1 LITLHQ
7 WISKS
12 QHFFI
17 LKCWLK
23 VSGLVHC
30 GIYFGNALRAVRMPG
45 MDISHLLNSLNDAQR
60 QAVTA
65 AVGQQLVLAGAGSGK
80 TRVLVHR
87 IAWLVEVEKASPWSI
102 LSVTFT
108 NKAAY
113 EMRERIEK
121 LLGIS
126 PQGMWVGTF
135 HGLAHRL
142 LRAHWREAGLVEQFQ
157 ILDSDDQLRLVKRVV
172 RELGLDENQWAPRQ
186 AQWWINGQKDEGLRP
201 QHIQPAGDLFLAT
214 MQRIYQAYEQACA
227 RAGVVDFA
235 ELLLRSLELWRDNVS
250 LREQYQARFRHLLV
264 DEFQDTNAVQYAW
277 LRLIAGKT
285 PSLMVVGDDDQSI
298 YGWRGAKIENIHQF
312 QRDYPQA
319 ELIRLEQ
326 NYRSTASIL
335 KAANALITQNA
346 GRLGKELWTD
356 GAEGEPIAL
365 YAGFNEQ
372 DEARFIVERIDQA
385 VREGMNRSEIAI
397 LYRSNAQ
404 SRVLEEALLRAG
416 VPYRIY
422 GGQRFFERAEIKNAM
437 SYMRL
442 LANRGDDGALERVIN
457 LPTRGIGD
465 KTVEAMRE
473 HARRHDLSMWQAGLE
488 LIENKGLPGRAAN
501 AVQAFMQLIETL
513 AERTQGLPLYSMAQQ
528 AIEDSG
534 LLRFHENEKGEK
546 AQARVENLEE
556 LVSAARAFEQ
566 DQADEEAEG
575 DTLLAFLA
583 HASLEAGETQA
594 DRFEDSVQ
602 LMTLHS
608 AKGLE
613 FPLVFLAGVEEG
625 LFPHKMS
632 LEEPGRLEE
641 ERRLAYVGIT
651 RAMQQLV
658 ITWAET
664 RRLYGSE
671 TFNKVSR
678 FVREIPS
685 ELIREVRLG
694 SQVSRPFGPGKSAM
708 FQQEASDST
717 GFALGQRV
725 MHSLFGEGV
734 VLNYEGHG
742 AQARIQVNFDEEGS
756 KWLMVSYAKLQ
767 PL

>member
-1 LITLHQ
+1 
-7 WISKS
+7 
-12 QHFFI
+12 
-17 LKCWLK
+17 
-23 VSGLVHC
+23 
-30 GIYFGNALRAVRMPG
+30 

-87 IAWLVEVEKASPWSI
+87 IAWLVQVEQASPWSI

-113 EMRERIEK
+113 EMRARIEQ
-121 LLGIS
+121 LLGIA

-142 LRAHWREAGLVEQFQ
+142 LRAHWREAGLAEQFQ
-157 ILDSDDQLRLVKRVV
+157 ILDSDDQQRLVKRVI
-172 RELGLDENQWAPRQ
+172 RELGLDENQWAPKQ
-186 AQWWINGQKDEGLRP
+186 AQWWINAQKDEGLRP
-201 QHIQPAGDLFLAT
+201 QNIQPAGDLYLST
-214 MQRIYQAYEQACA
+214 MVRIYEAYEQACN
-227 RAGVVDFA
+227 RAGAVDFA
-235 ELLLRSLELWRDNVS
+235 ELLLRSLELWRDNPA
-250 LREQYQARFRHLLV
+250 LREQYRARFKHILV

-277 LRLIAGKT
+277 LRHLAGKT

-298 YGWRGAKIENIHQF
+298 YGWRGARIENIQQF
-312 QRDYPQA
+312 QTDYPNA
-319 ELIRLEQ
+319 EMIRLEQ
-326 NYRSTASIL
+326 NSRSTATIL
-335 KAANALITQNA
+335 KAANALIGNNS

-356 GAEGEPIAL
+356 GNEGEPIAL

-372 DEARFIVERIDQA
+372 DEARFIVERIEQGIRDGLA
-385 VREGMNRSEIAI
+385 RSEMAI
-397 LYRSNAQ
+397 LYRANAQ
-404 SRVLEEALLRAG
+404 SRVLEEALLRSG
-416 VPYRIY
+416 IPYRIY

-437 SYMRL
+437 AYLRL
-442 LANRGDDGALERVIN
+442 MANRGDDGALERIIN

-465 KTVEAMRE
+465 KTVELLRQQARE
-473 HARRHDLSMWQAGLE
+473 RDVSMWQAACD
-488 LIENKGLPGRAAN
+488 LIDNKGLPGRAAN
-501 AVQAFMQLIETL
+501 AVQGFLVLIEEM
-513 AERTQGLPLYSMAQQ
+513 AERAEGLPLYSQTQ
-528 AIEDSG
+528 IAIEHSG
-534 LLRFHENEKGEK
+534 LLRFHEQEKGDK

-556 LVSAARAFEQ
+556 LVSAARGFEN
-566 DQADEEAEG
+566 DMADEEEEG
-575 DTLLAFLA
+575 DVLLAFLA

-613 FPLVFLAGVEEG
+613 FPLVFMAGVEEG

-632 LEEPGRLEE
+632 LEDPGRLEE

-678 FVREIPS
+678 FVREIPP

-694 SQVSRPFGPGKSAM
+694 SQVSRPFGPAKSNLFAS
-708 FQQEASDST
+708 EATEST

-725 MHSLFGEGV
+725 EHALFGEGV

-742 AQARIQVNFDEEGS
+742 AQARIQVNFDDEGS
-756 KWLMVSYAKLQ
+756 KWLMVAYAKLQ
-767 PL
+767 AL